1 MKRKMLALFVAST
14 LVGNTF
20 AQEEQVAENSAATE
34 ASADD
39 AASAGLNH
47 WSIALKGGLDYFR
60 WLDQSV
66 NFQGGAVVE
75 YTSNP
80 LWGLGLEYL
89 YQMNNHDNEGSSIE
103 FDGTVH
109 DIDLFAS
116 VNISNLLAKYRSE
129 AWQKLNIY
137 ANGGA
142 GVSVYSWDAENKNF
156 KSADRED
163 SDFLWLAVG
172 SGLIEY
178 NLNKNFALGLEGRVK
193 LNNKKDFAPVGG
205 AKANLGANLLFRYKF
220 GGESNV
226 RNVALVDFEPKIEA
240 PDITPLVDS
249 LKRQNDEAAAKMEE
263 QIANQNAAIKK
274 LQEQV
279 KAVQDSLN
287 KHIQDTKQPVKYTP
301 TKEEDE
307 IIKTA
312 FAQLEFETNK
322 AIIKRSSYS
331 SLDGLAMLLKQHNE
345 WSVILKG
352 YTDNS
357 GNAAKNLQLS
367 KDRSASVK
375 AYLVSKGVPAGHI
388 QTFGYGSAD
397 PVASNATLAGRAKNR
412 RVEIELFSK

>member
-14 LVGNTF
+14 LVGNAF
-20 AQEEQVAENSAATE
+20 AQEEQAAENTAATE
-34 ASADD
+34 ANADE
-39 AASAGLNH
+39 ASSAGLNH
-47 WSIALKGGLDYFR
+47 WSIAIKGGVDYFR
-60 WLDQSV
+60 WLDKSW
-66 NFQGGAVVE
+66 NFEGGAVVE
-75 YTSNP
+75 YTANP
-80 LWGLGLEYL
+80 LWGLGLEYM
-89 YQMNNHDNEGSSIE
+89 YQMNNHDKGASPE

-109 DIDLFAS
+109 DVDLFAS
-116 VNISNLLAKYRSE
+116 VNVSNLLAKYRSE

-137 ANGGA
+137 ANGGVGA
-142 GVSVYSWDAENKNF
+142 SIYSWDVDKKGY
-156 KSADRED
+156 KSPEGRED
-163 SDFLWLAVG
+163 SDWLWLGVASALV
-172 SGLIEY
+172 EY
-178 NLNKNFALGLEGRVK
+178 NFNKNFAVGLEGRAK
-193 LNNKKDFAPVGG
+193 INNKKDFAPAGA
-205 AKANLGANLLFRYKF
+205 AKANGGANLLFRYKF
-220 GGESNV
+220 GGNSNV
-226 RNVALVDFEPKIEA
+226 RNVALVDFEPKVEV
-240 PDITPLVDS
+240 PDITPMVEE
-249 LKRQNDEAAAKMEE
+249 LKKQNDEAAAKMEE

-279 KAVQDSLN
+279 KAVQDSLDS
-287 KHIQDTKQPVKYTP
+287 HIRNTKEPEKYVP

-322 AIIKRSSYS
+322 AIIKKSSYS

-367 KDRSASVK
+367 KDRAASVK
-375 AYLVSKGVPAGHI
+375 SYLASKGVPAGHI

>member
-14 LVGNTF
+14 LVGNAF
-20 AQEEQVAENSAATE
+20 AQEEQATATAEAPAAE
-34 ASADD
+34 ES
-39 AASAGLNH
+39 ASAGLNH
-47 WSIALKGGLDYFR
+47 WSIALKGGVDYYR

-66 NFQGGAVVE
+66 NFEGGAVVE
-75 YTSNP
+75 YTANP
-80 LWGLGLEYL
+80 LWGLGLEYM
-89 YQMNNHDNEGSSIE
+89 YQMNNHDQNGPNVE

-116 VNISNLLAKYRSE
+116 VNLSNLLSKYRSA

-142 GVSVYSWDAENKNF
+142 GVSIYSWDADNF
-156 KSADRED
+156 KSDRED
-163 SDFLWLAVG
+163 SDVLLLAVG
-172 SGLIEY
+172 SGLVEY
-178 NLNKNFALGLEGRVK
+178 DFNKNFAVGLEGRVK
-193 LNNKKDFAPVGG
+193 LNNKQDFAPNGG

-220 GGESNV
+220 GGMSNV
-226 RNVALVDFEPKIEA
+226 RNVALTDFEPKVEV
-240 PDITPLVDS
+240 PDITPMVEE
-249 LKRQNDEAAAKMEE
+249 LKKQNDEAAAKMEE

-279 KAVQDSLN
+279 KFVQDSLDS
-287 KHIQDTKQPVKYTP
+287 HIRNTKEPEKYIP

-322 AIIKRSSYS
+322 AVIKKSSYS
-331 SLDGLAMLLKQHNE
+331 SLDGLAMLLKSHNE

-367 KDRSASVK
+367 KDRAASVK
-375 AYLVSKGVPAGHI
+375 NYLIGKGVPASHM
-388 QTFGYGSAD
+388 QSFGYGSAD